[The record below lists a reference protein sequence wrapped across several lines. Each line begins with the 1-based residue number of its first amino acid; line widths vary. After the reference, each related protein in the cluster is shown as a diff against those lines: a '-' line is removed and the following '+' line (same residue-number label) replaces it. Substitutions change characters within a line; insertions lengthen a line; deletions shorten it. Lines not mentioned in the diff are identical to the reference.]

1 MGRILPRP
9 KWDNKKYMNM
19 KRLESALED
28 ASILDEHPQNF
39 MAFSIILF
47 SSGERKPVAE
57 FFILKRAFLLPI

>member
-1 MGRILPRP
+1 MGRILPRS

-19 KRLESALED
+19 KRLED

-57 FFILKRAFLLPI
+57 FFILKRAFFVPI